1 MKLSDA
7 AADQTSLNHPTVDG
21 KFIRIRGARQ
31 NNLKN
36 LDLDIPLN
44 ALTVVT
50 GVSGSGKS
58 TLAFDILYAEGQR
71 RYVESFSA
79 YARQFLERMDKPDV
93 ETIEGIPPT
102 IAIDQS
108 RPVRTSRSTVG
119 TMTEL
124 HDHFKLLFAKIA
136 VLYCRG
142 CERVVARDSAQS
154 VIGKL
159 GAWPEGTPGVLTF
172 PLTVSAVAWD
182 DLRSGLRQ
190 AGFQRLLVE
199 RAIREIDELDQPPG
213 GGEALQ
219 VVVDRFAFR
228 PENKKRIADSLEQ
241 AFHYG
246 KGRLNLF
253 LPQEDWHCEPFS
265 NQLHCPRC
273 EISYRDPVPN
283 FFSFNSPLGACETC
297 RGFGRVIDIDLD
309 LVVPDPGKSLS
320 DGAIKPWI
328 NRTRRT
334 RRLLDFCER
343 KKIPAKKSWGE
354 LTDKQ
359 KNLVIEGDGEYKGI
373 RGWFHR
379 LERKSYRMHVRVL
392 LARYRAY
399 LMCPD
404 CQGTRLKPDA
414 LHYRIDGKDIAQ
426 VSAMSVGAAQRFFQE
441 LKPAGALDQV
451 ASLILGEIRRRLG
464 YLVGVGLEYL
474 TLDRQSRT
482 LSGGEL
488 ERVDLTTAI
497 GSSLVN
503 TLYVLDEP
511 SIGLHPRDS
520 RRLVE
525 ILQRLRAN
533 QNTVI
538 VVEHDPEIIKECDH
552 IIDLGPKAGEQGGK
566 IMFAGSYDEL
576 LRDEESLTAA
586 YLSRRKSIPLP
597 ARRRKALLQRAIRI
611 KGARANNLKS
621 IDVDIP
627 LGNLVCITGVSGSG
641 KSSLV
646 DEVLHRNLKKLKEA
660 PTAAVTDCA
669 SIAGLDKISEVV
681 LVDQSPVGT
690 TPRSNPAT
698 YMKAFDGVRRL
709 FAAADLARLRG
720 YTPSTF
726 SFNVEGGRCETC
738 RGEGFEKIEMQF
750 LSDVYTSC
758 PECHGS
764 RFREEVL
771 EVAYRGKNIR
781 QTLDLTVAEALEFFK
796 DTAEISERLEPLR
809 AVGLE
814 YVRLGQPLTTLS
826 GGESQRLKLAAHMAK
841 ARKAG
846 TLFIFDE
853 PTTGLHFHDIERL
866 LWAFNELV
874 DQGHSI
880 VVIEHNMEVVKC
892 ADHIIDL
899 GPEGGDGGGE
909 IVAVGSPAEIARC
922 ERSHTG
928 AYLRPHLNGAASSF
942 NPALEKRSRVQE
954 FKSSS
959 ADQNAIAIVGAK
971 EHNLKNISLNIPRD
985 RFVVFTGLS
994 GSGKSSLAFDI
1005 VYAEGQRRY
1014 IDSLS
1019 AYARQ
1024 FLEVMA
1030 RPNVDYVAGIPPT
1043 VAIEQRLSQGGKKS
1057 TVATVT
1063 EIYHYLRLLYSKI
1076 GKQHC
1081 VQCGRQIHSLTRS
1094 QILDRIGRS
1103 YRGKEV
1109 LVLSPIVRG
1118 RKGFHKE
1125 VIAGARRLGY
1135 RRARIDGKLVELRAP
1150 ELTDGLERFKEH
1162 NIDIV
1167 VGKAKAGGR
1176 EVEAMI
1182 DQGLRLGNGVIHL
1195 VSERGEQIFN
1205 LRLFCLGCGIG
1216 YEPLD
1221 PRLFSFNSQQGACN
1235 QCGGMGVTWS
1245 FDPDLIFTDPR
1256 RSVRDAIGGISPSSS
1271 VNGSEVERALQR
1283 LLQDLK
1289 DEHDVDI
1296 DQPFGKLAKKVQ
1308 QTVLNGGSGRGA
1320 FIGLVP
1326 FLDDLWRAGGEDA
1339 ASELDALMTEAPCSA
1354 CQGRRLNQRAQAVK
1368 VEGKAIWQIT
1378 ALAVD
1383 EAREYFAALDLSRS
1397 ANGNA
1402 ARDQAVAEKILREI
1416 HQRLNFL
1423 SEVGLPYLTLDR
1435 RADTLSGGE
1444 AQRIR
1449 LAAQLGSNL
1458 RGVCYILDEPTIGL
1472 HPRDNDM
1479 LLRTLRR
1486 LEQLGNS
1493 VLVVEHDEA
1502 TIQSADLI
1510 VDLGPGAGVGGG
1522 SVVCIG
1528 TPAEIKDNPDS
1539 PTGAYLRA
1547 PKRRLG
1553 PQRDFSRTSWLG
1565 VRGAKAHNLR
1575 NIDVKIPLGMW
1586 TCVTGISGSGK
1597 STLVREVL
1605 YKGLKLHLGQFAGRP
1620 GAHKEI
1626 TGWKTLERVVEVD
1639 QTPIGKTPR
1648 SVPASYVG
1656 LLDEIRKLYALAP
1669 EARLRGYTPSRFS
1682 FNVKGG
1688 RCETCAGQGK
1698 IRKEMSFL
1706 PDVFID
1712 CENCGGERF
1721 NEETLGIRF
1730 NDKSIADIFRMTV
1743 EEAAPFFHAF
1753 AKIARPL
1760 KILDDIGMGYIT
1772 LGQASNTLSG
1782 GEAQRIKLAYELGK
1796 ESRGKTLYVLDE
1808 PTTGLHFADVE
1819 KLIHILHRLVDM
1831 GNTVITI
1838 EHNLDIVKDAD
1849 YLIDLGPEGGEQGGE
1864 VVACGSPLEVAKS
1877 GKHSHTA
1884 RFLREY
1890 LENGAAPRTRAETPY
1905 GATA

>member
-1 MKLSDA
+1 MSE
-7 AADQTSLNHPTVDG
+7 N
-21 KFIRIRGARQ
+21 FIHIRGAKQ

-36 LDLDIPLN
+36 LDLQIPLN
-44 ALTVVT
+44 ALTVIT

-79 YARQFLERMDKPDV
+79 YARQFLDRMDKPDV
-93 ETIEGIPPT
+93 ESIEGIPPT

-108 RPVRTSRSTVG
+108 RPVKTSRSTVG

-124 HDHFKLLFAKIA
+124 HDHLKLLFSKIA

-142 CERVVARDSAQS
+142 CERVVERDTAQS
-154 VIGKL
+154 VFHKL
-159 GAWPEGTPGVLTF
+159 AALPEGSPVVLTF
-172 PLTVSAVAWD
+172 PLAASSVSWD
-182 DLRSGLRQ
+182 EVRKGLQQ
-190 AGFQRLLVE
+190 AGFHRLLVQQSV
-199 RAIREIDELDQPPG
+199 RELDELNDAPPDG
-213 GGEALQ
+213 LEI
-219 VVVDRFAFR
+219 VVDRFAYR
-228 PENKKRIADSLEQ
+228 RDNQKRILDSLEQ

-246 KGRLNLF
+246 KGRLNFF
-253 LPQEDWHCEPFS
+253 LPQENWRREPFS
-265 NQLHCPRC
+265 NHLHCPHC
-273 EISYRDPVPN
+273 DITYRDPTSN
-283 FFSFNSPLGACETC
+283 LFSFNSPLGACETC

-309 LVVPDPGKSLS
+309 LVIPDPGKPLS
-320 DGAIKPWI
+320 EGAIKPWV
-328 NRTRRT
+328 TKARRT
-334 RRLLDFCER
+334 SRLMEFCER
-343 KKIPAKKSWGE
+343 KRIPTKKPFGE
-354 LTDKQ
+354 LTGKQ
-359 KNLVIEGDGEYKGI
+359 KQLIIDGDGDFKGI
-373 RGWFHR
+373 RGWFRR
-379 LERKSYRMHVRVL
+379 LERRSYRMHVRVL

-399 LMCPD
+399 LLCPE
-404 CQGTRLKPDA
+404 CQGSRLKPDA
-414 LHYRIDGKDIAQ
+414 LHYRIEGKDIAQ
-426 VSAMSVGAAQRFFQE
+426 INAMSVGAAHRFFSE
-441 LKPAGALDQV
+441 LRPTGAMDQV
-451 ASLILGEIRRRLG
+451 AGLILEEIRRRLG
-464 YLVGVGLEYL
+464 YLLGVGLEYL

-525 ILQRLRAN
+525 ILHRLRSN
-533 QNTVI
+533 QNTIV
-538 VVEHDPEIIKECDH
+538 VVEHDPEIIKETDY
-552 IIDLGPKAGEQGGK
+552 IIDLGPKAGEQGGQV
-566 IMFAGSYDEL
+566 MFAGSYDAL
-576 LRDEESLTAA
+576 LKNENSLTAA
-586 YLSRRKSIPLP
+586 YLSRRKTIPFPLRNRKPFLKRSI
-597 ARRRKALLQRAIRI
+597 KIE
-611 KGARANNLKS
+611 GACANNLKN
-621 IDVDIP
+621 IDIEIP
-627 LGNLVCITGVSGSG
+627 LGLLVCITGVSGSG

-646 DEVLHRNLKKLKEA
+646 DEVLYRNLKKLKESTVA
-660 PTAAVTDCA
+660 NVVHCA
-669 SIAGLDKISEVV
+669 KIEGADKISEIV

-698 YMKAFDGVRRL
+698 YMKVFDGIRRL
-709 FAAADLARLRG
+709 FAGVDLSRMRG

-726 SFNVEGGRCETC
+726 SFNIEGGRCETC
-738 RGEGFEKIEMQF
+738 RGEGYEKVEMQF

-764 RFREEVL
+764 RFREEIL
-771 EVAYRGKNIR
+771 EVTYRGKNIR
-781 QTLDLTVAEALEFFK
+781 GILDLTVSEAIEFFK
-796 DTAEISERLEPLR
+796 DTPEIKDGLYPLR

-826 GGESQRLKLAAHMAK
+826 GGESQRLKLAAHMARAK
-841 ARKAG
+841 KAG

-866 LWAFNELV
+866 LWAFNELI

-899 GPEGGDGGGE
+899 GLEGGDAGGS
-909 IVAVGSPAEIARC
+909 IIAVGTPEQVAQVES
-922 ERSHTG
+922 SHTG
-928 AYLRPHLNGAASSF
+928 RYLRPYLRTDTASPFVPKVEKS
-942 NPALEKRSRVQE
+942 LSVQEKKRSTE
-954 FKSSS
+954 N
-959 ADQNAIAIVGAK
+959 DNAITIVGAK

-985 RFVVFTGLS
+985 RFVVITGLS

-1005 VYAEGQRRY
+1005 IYAEGQRRY

-1024 FLEVMA
+1024 FLQVRA
-1030 RPNVDYVAGIPPT
+1030 RPNVDLLAGIPPT
-1043 VAIEQRLSQGGKKS
+1043 VAIEQRLSQGGKNS

-1063 EIYHYLRLLYSKI
+1063 EIYHYLRLLYSKV

-1081 VQCGRQIHSLTRS
+1081 VQCGRQIRSLTRS
-1094 QILDRIGRS
+1094 QILDRVSRS

-1109 LVLSPIVRG
+1109 MVLSPMVRG

-1125 VIAGARRLGY
+1125 IIAGARRLGY
-1135 RRARIDGKLVELRAP
+1135 RRARIDGELMDLRSP
-1150 ELTDGLERFKEH
+1150 ELSNGLERFKEH
-1162 NIDIV
+1162 DIDIV
-1167 VGKAKAGGR
+1167 IGKAKAGGR

-1182 DQGLRLGNGVIHL
+1182 DRGLRLGNGVIHL
-1195 VSERGEQIFN
+1195 ISERGEQIFN
-1205 LRLFCLGCGIG
+1205 QRLFCLQCGIG

-1221 PRLFSFNSQQGACN
+1221 PRLFSFNSRQGACS
-1235 QCGGMGVTWS
+1235 QCGGMGFEWD
-1245 FDPDLIFTDPR
+1245 FDPNLIIADPTKSVSETLITLADLF
-1256 RSVRDAIGGISPSSS
+1256 SGNASH
-1271 VNGSEVERALQR
+1271 LQR
-1283 LLQDLK
+1283 AMLRLLDSLK
-1289 DEHDVDI
+1289 EKDPIDI
-1296 DQPFGKLAKKVQ
+1296 DKPFARLAKKPRQ
-1308 QTVLNGGSGRGA
+1308 EILYGGSGRGA
-1320 FIGLVP
+1320 FVGLIP
-1326 FLDDLWRAGGEDA
+1326 CLRDIWQQLENDPSPELAELL
-1339 ASELDALMTEAPCSA
+1339 SESPCPA
-1354 CQGRRLNQRAQAVK
+1354 CLGRRLNSRAQAVR
-1368 VEGKAIWQIT
+1368 VDGKAIWQVT
-1378 ALAVD
+1378 AFSVH
-1383 EAREYFAALDLSRS
+1383 EAREYFNSLQIAHAD
-1397 ANGNA
+1397 NGNA
-1402 ARDQAVAEKILREI
+1402 ERDRAVADKILREI
-1416 HQRLNFL
+1416 QQRLQFL

-1486 LEQLGNS
+1486 LEEVGNT

-1502 TIQSADLI
+1502 TIESADLI
-1510 VDLGPGAGVGGG
+1510 VDLGPGAGVHGGKVVALG
-1522 SVVCIG
+1522 S
-1528 TPAEIKDNPDS
+1528 PEEIRKDPNS
-1539 PTGAYLRA
+1539 LTGAFLRA
-1547 PKRRLG
+1547 ERKRIGPKRELVK
-1553 PQRDFSRTSWLG
+1553 SAWLTI
-1565 VRGAKAHNLR
+1565 RGAKANNLK
-1575 NIDVKIPLGMW
+1575 NIDIRLPLGMW

-1605 YKGLKLHLGQFAGRP
+1605 YKGLKMKLDQFAGRP
-1620 GAHKEI
+1620 GAHKDI
-1626 TGWKTLERVVEVD
+1626 IGWQALERVVEVD

-1656 LLDEIRKLYALAP
+1656 VLDEIRKLYALAP

-1688 RCETCAGQGK
+1688 RCEECAGQGK

-1712 CENCGGERF
+1712 CEVCRGERF
-1721 NEETLGIRF
+1721 NEETLSIRY
-1730 NDKSIADIFRMTV
+1730 NDKNIADVFRMTV
-1743 EEAAPFFHAF
+1743 EETVPFFHAF
-1753 AKIARPL
+1753 PKIARPL

-1772 LGQASNTLSG
+1772 LGQSSNTLSG

-1796 ESRGKTLYVLDE
+1796 ESHGKTLYVLDE
-1808 PTTGLHFADVE
+1808 PTTGLHFIDVE
-1819 KLIHILHRLVDM
+1819 KLIHILHRLVEM
-1831 GNTVITI
+1831 GNTVVTI

-1849 YLIDLGPEGGEQGGE
+1849 YLIDLGPEGGEQGGHL
-1864 VVACGSPLEVAKS
+1864 VACGSPLEVIMD
-1877 GKHSHTA
+1877 GKQSYTA

-1890 LENGAAPRTRAETPY
+1890 LNGGAAKSNGDGVQALQQVVTV
-1905 GATA
+1905 

>member
-1 MKLSDA
+1 MSE
-7 AADQTSLNHPTVDG
+7 N
-21 KFIRIRGARQ
+21 FIHIRGAKQ

-36 LDLDIPLN
+36 LDLQIPLN
-44 ALTVVT
+44 ALTVIT

-79 YARQFLERMDKPDV
+79 YARQFLDRMDKPDV
-93 ETIEGIPPT
+93 ESIEGIPPT

-108 RPVRTSRSTVG
+108 RPVKTSRSTVG

-124 HDHFKLLFAKIA
+124 HDHLKLLFSKIA

-142 CERVVARDSAQS
+142 CERVVERDTAQS
-154 VIGKL
+154 VFHKL
-159 GAWPEGTPGVLTF
+159 AALPEGSPVVLTF
-172 PLTVSAVAWD
+172 PLAASSVSWD
-182 DLRSGLRQ
+182 EVRKGLQQ
-190 AGFQRLLVE
+190 AGFHRLLVQQSV
-199 RAIREIDELDQPPG
+199 RELDELNDAPPDG
-213 GGEALQ
+213 LEI
-219 VVVDRFAFR
+219 VVDRFAYR
-228 PENKKRIADSLEQ
+228 RDNQKRILDSLEQ

-246 KGRLNLF
+246 KGRLNFF
-253 LPQEDWHCEPFS
+253 LPQENWRREPFS
-265 NQLHCPRC
+265 NHLHCPHC
-273 EISYRDPVPN
+273 DITYRDPTSN
-283 FFSFNSPLGACETC
+283 LFSFNSPLGACETC

-309 LVVPDPGKSLS
+309 LVIPDPGKPLS
-320 DGAIKPWI
+320 EGAIKPWV
-328 NRTRRT
+328 TKARRT
-334 RRLLDFCER
+334 RRLMEFCER
-343 KKIPAKKSWGE
+343 KRIPTKKPFGE
-354 LTDKQ
+354 LTGKQ
-359 KNLVIEGDGEYKGI
+359 KQLIIDGDGDFKGI
-373 RGWFHR
+373 RGWFRR
-379 LERKSYRMHVRVL
+379 LERRSYRMHVRVL

-399 LMCPD
+399 LLCPE
-404 CQGTRLKPDA
+404 CQGSRLKPDA
-414 LHYRIDGKDIAQ
+414 LHYRIEGKDIAQ
-426 VSAMSVGAAQRFFQE
+426 INAMSVGAAHRFFSE
-441 LKPAGALDQV
+441 LKPTGAMDQV
-451 ASLILGEIRRRLG
+451 AGLILEEIRRRLG
-464 YLVGVGLEYL
+464 YLLGVGLEYL

-525 ILQRLRAN
+525 ILHRLRSN
-533 QNTVI
+533 QNTIV
-538 VVEHDPEIIKECDH
+538 VVEHDPEIIKETDY
-552 IIDLGPKAGEQGGK
+552 IIDLGPKAGEQGGQV
-566 IMFAGSYDEL
+566 MFAGSYDAL
-576 LRDEESLTAA
+576 LKNENSLTAA
-586 YLSRRKSIPLP
+586 YLSRRKTIPFPLRNRKPFLKRSI
-597 ARRRKALLQRAIRI
+597 KIE
-611 KGARANNLKS
+611 GACANNLKN
-621 IDVDIP
+621 IDIEIP
-627 LGNLVCITGVSGSG
+627 LGLLVCITGVSGSG

-646 DEVLHRNLKKLKEA
+646 DEVLYRNLKKLKESTVA
-660 PTAAVTDCA
+660 NVVHCA
-669 SIAGLDKISEVV
+669 KIEGADKISEIV

-698 YMKAFDGVRRL
+698 YMKVFDGIRRL
-709 FAAADLARLRG
+709 FAGVDLSRMRG

-726 SFNVEGGRCETC
+726 SFNIEGGRCETC
-738 RGEGFEKIEMQF
+738 RGEGYEKVEMQF

-764 RFREEVL
+764 RFREEIL
-771 EVAYRGKNIR
+771 EVTCRGKNIR
-781 QTLDLTVAEALEFFK
+781 GILDLTVSEAIEFFK
-796 DTAEISERLEPLR
+796 DTPEIKDGLYPLR

-826 GGESQRLKLAAHMAK
+826 GGESQRLKLAAHMARAK
-841 ARKAG
+841 KAG

-866 LWAFNELV
+866 LWAFNELI

-899 GPEGGDGGGE
+899 GLEGGDAGGS
-909 IVAVGSPAEIARC
+909 IIAVGTPEQVAQVES
-922 ERSHTG
+922 SHTG
-928 AYLRPHLNGAASSF
+928 RYLRPYLRTDTASPF
-942 NPALEKRSRVQE
+942 VPKLEKSLSVQE
-954 FKSSS
+954 KKRSTEN
-959 ADQNAIAIVGAK
+959 DNAITIVGAK

-985 RFVVFTGLS
+985 RFVVITGLS

-1005 VYAEGQRRY
+1005 IYAEGQRRY

-1024 FLEVMA
+1024 FLQVRA
-1030 RPNVDYVAGIPPT
+1030 RPNVDLLAGIPPT
-1043 VAIEQRLSQGGKKS
+1043 VAIEQRLSQGGKNS

-1063 EIYHYLRLLYSKI
+1063 EIYHYLRLLYSKV

-1081 VQCGRQIHSLTRS
+1081 VQCGRQIRSLTRS
-1094 QILDRIGRS
+1094 QILDRVSRS

-1109 LVLSPIVRG
+1109 MVLSPMVRG

-1125 VIAGARRLGY
+1125 IIAGARRLGY
-1135 RRARIDGKLVELRAP
+1135 RRARIDGELMDLRSP
-1150 ELTDGLERFKEH
+1150 ELSNGLERFKEH
-1162 NIDIV
+1162 DIDIV
-1167 VGKAKAGGR
+1167 IGKAKAGGR

-1195 VSERGEQIFN
+1195 ISERGEQIFN
-1205 LRLFCLGCGIG
+1205 QRLFCLRCGIG

-1221 PRLFSFNSQQGACN
+1221 PRLFSFNSRQGACS
-1235 QCGGMGVTWS
+1235 QCGGMGFEWD
-1245 FDPDLIFTDPR
+1245 FDPDLIIADPTK
-1256 RSVRDAIGGISPSSS
+1256 SV
-1271 VNGSEVERALQR
+1271 SETLITLADLFSGNASHLQR
-1283 LLQDLK
+1283 AMLRLLDSLK
-1289 DEHDVDI
+1289 EKDPIDI
-1296 DQPFGKLAKKVQ
+1296 DKPFARLAKKPRQ
-1308 QTVLNGGSGRGA
+1308 EILYGGSGRGA
-1320 FIGLVP
+1320 FVGLIP
-1326 FLDDLWRAGGEDA
+1326 CLRDIWQQLENDPSPELAELL
-1339 ASELDALMTEAPCSA
+1339 SESPCPA
-1354 CQGRRLNQRAQAVK
+1354 CLGRRLNSRAQAVR
-1368 VEGKAIWQIT
+1368 VDGKAIWQVT
-1378 ALAVD
+1378 AFSVH
-1383 EAREYFAALDLSRS
+1383 EAREYFNSLQIAHAD
-1397 ANGNA
+1397 NGNA
-1402 ARDQAVAEKILREI
+1402 ERDRAVADKILREI
-1416 HQRLNFL
+1416 QQRLQFL

-1486 LEQLGNS
+1486 LEEVGNT

-1502 TIQSADLI
+1502 TIESADLI
-1510 VDLGPGAGVGGG
+1510 VDLGPGAGVHGGKVVALG
-1522 SVVCIG
+1522 S
-1528 TPAEIKDNPDS
+1528 PEEIRKDPNS
-1539 PTGAYLRA
+1539 LTGAFLRA
-1547 PKRRLG
+1547 ERKRIGPKRELVK
-1553 PQRDFSRTSWLG
+1553 PAWLTI
-1565 VRGAKAHNLR
+1565 RGAKANNLK
-1575 NIDVKIPLGMW
+1575 NIDIRLPLGMW

-1605 YKGLKLHLGQFAGRP
+1605 YKGLKMKLDQFAGRP
-1620 GAHKEI
+1620 GAHKDI
-1626 TGWKTLERVVEVD
+1626 IGWQALERVVEVD

-1656 LLDEIRKLYALAP
+1656 VLDEIRKLYALAP

-1688 RCETCAGQGK
+1688 RCEECAGQGK

-1712 CENCGGERF
+1712 CEVCRGERF
-1721 NEETLGIRF
+1721 NEETLSIRY
-1730 NDKSIADIFRMTV
+1730 NDKNIADVFRMTV
-1743 EEAAPFFHAF
+1743 EETVPFFHAF
-1753 AKIARPL
+1753 PKIARPL

-1772 LGQASNTLSG
+1772 LGQSSNTLSG

-1796 ESRGKTLYVLDE
+1796 ESHGKTLYVLDE
-1808 PTTGLHFADVE
+1808 PTTGLHFIDVE
-1819 KLIHILHRLVDM
+1819 KLIHILHRLVEM
-1831 GNTVITI
+1831 GNTVVTI

-1849 YLIDLGPEGGEQGGE
+1849 YLIDLGPEGGEQGGHL
-1864 VVACGSPLEVAKS
+1864 VACGSPLEVIMD
-1877 GKHSHTA
+1877 GKQSYTA

-1890 LENGAAPRTRAETPY
+1890 LNGGAAKSNGDGVQALQQVVTV
-1905 GATA
+1905 